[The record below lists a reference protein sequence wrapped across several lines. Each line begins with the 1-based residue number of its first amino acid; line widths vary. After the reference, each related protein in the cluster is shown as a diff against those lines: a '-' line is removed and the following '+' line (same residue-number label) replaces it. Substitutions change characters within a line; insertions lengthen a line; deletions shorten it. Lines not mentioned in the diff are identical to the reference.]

1 MRKHFDIIIIG
12 GGPAGSTAATFLA
25 QKGYQVLVLEK
36 EKFPREHVGESLLPF
51 CHQVLKDLGVLPEM
65 ERRFSRKPGVTFA
78 DHTGESASHWCFRHE
93 IKDESYL
100 SFHVHR
106 AEFDDLLLRNSEKH
120 GATVQ
125 EEMKV
130 THVDLEDPRCAIV
143 QAESHTGEQFTY
155 EAKMVLDASGQQ
167 TFLARQLGTRKP
179 FTSLQ
184 PRAAYSKHWRNA
196 QLTPD
201 LQAGHIK
208 IIHLGGEGKAGWIWM
223 IPLTDDRLSV
233 GVAINMEYANQQR
246 RELAATTEN
255 WQEEL
260 YLQELMN
267 APAAKKIIG
276 QASPWGEVVVNGDFS
291 YFSSTKWGPNF
302 AIVGDASAF
311 LDPIFSSGIYLAIKG
326 AQLVSEGIDQI
337 LTTNDTATMEKG
349 YEDIAGAYQLVEK
362 LVKTYYDPSYIRWDL
377 VGKVDLPEYQQTESA
392 FSLVHL
398 VLAGDFFTNYKRYL
412 EALEMFRNPNRLQ
425 QFQHLA
431 HSNSVE
437 QLNVVCTDF

>member
-1 MRKHFDIIIIG
+1 MSKHFDVIIIG

-25 QKGYQVLVLEK
+25 RKGYQVLVLEK

-51 CHQVLKDLGVLPEM
+51 CHHVLKDLGVLPEM

-78 DHTGESASHWCFRHE
+78 DHEGKSASHWCFRHE

-100 SFHVHR
+100 SFHVQR
-106 AEFDDLLLRNSEKH
+106 AEFDDLLLRNSEEN
-120 GATVQ
+120 GAMVR

-130 THVDLEDPRCAIV
+130 TYVNLENPQRAVV
-143 QAESHTGEQFTY
+143 QAESNAGEQHTY
-155 EAKMVLDASGQQ
+155 EAKMVIDASGQQ
-167 TFLARQLGTRKP
+167 TLLARQMGTRKP
-179 FTSLQ
+179 FTSIQ
-184 PRAAYSKHWRNA
+184 PRAAYSKHWRHA

-208 IIHLGGEGKAGWIWM
+208 IIHLGGKEKAGWIWM
-223 IPLTDDRLSV
+223 IPLAEDRLSV

-246 RELAATTEN
+246 RLLASQTED

-267 APAAKKIIG
+267 APAARAIIEK
-276 QASPWGEVVVNGDFS
+276 ASPWGKVNANGDFS
-291 YFSSTKWGPNF
+291 YYASTKWGSNF
-302 AIVGDASAF
+302 AIIGDASAF

-326 AQLVSEGIDQI
+326 AQLVCEGVDQM
-337 LTTNDTATMEKG
+337 LTKQDSSIMVKS

-362 LVKTYYDPSYIRWDL
+362 LVATYYDPSYIRWDL
-377 VGKVDLPEYQQTESA
+377 TGQVDLPMYEQTESA

-398 VLAGDFFTNYKRYL
+398 VLAGDFFSNYKRYL
-412 EALEMFRNPNRLQ
+412 EALEMFKNPNRLQ

-437 QLNVVCTDF
+437 QLNVICTDF